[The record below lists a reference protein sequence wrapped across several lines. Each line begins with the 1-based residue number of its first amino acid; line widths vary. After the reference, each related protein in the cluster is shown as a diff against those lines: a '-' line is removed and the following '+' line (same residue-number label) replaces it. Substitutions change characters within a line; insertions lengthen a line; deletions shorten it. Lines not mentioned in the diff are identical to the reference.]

1 MQGVSSAQLLC
12 LVVLAPLCGA
22 FSMNLS
28 PISRCVQLLQ
38 NLGKQIE
45 ADSKKEEEM
54 YETYMCWGQKVVDT
68 KSASNTAAESRV
80 EMLKQYLADID
91 AGRVEFTSERQDL
104 EKEIEELTG
113 DLEVAKNMRTQ
124 ENKDFQ
130 VAEEE
135 MKKAVTALTSAVNV
149 LNEAIKNN
157 TKSALFAMK
166 SKVNQGFAER
176 AAEGASL
183 NQAVELGQK
192 FLTKGDAFFLRRLLT
207 GEVPKADWK
216 KLNRKADFK
225 MSYKSRSTKIQS
237 VLKKLQTTFQANLD
251 DATAKEASA
260 KASYDKLKGTKQGQ
274 LDKAQ
279 ESLTKMEKENGAK
292 GMSKADAQEE
302 VDALELQVTD
312 DTKFIGDTQTSMA
325 TKKTEWKERQELRA
339 GEQQAISQAVSILAS
354 DEAKDNFKKSAA
366 SQGFFFLQ
374 TAQNSALAKR
384 ASQQIQD
391 LARVTND
398 KRLTI
403 LAQSVAGGHFDA
415 VLQAIDKMIATLKDD
430 EKTDL
435 TNKQGCESDRMK
447 DTRDALV
454 AGQAID
460 DMTDSITRLTAEIKE
475 LNTELETTKTEL
487 KAARDEIAEAKKIR
501 EAENTEWKTS
511 DADDEQASS
520 TVGDAMDVLTKFYKD
535 NGLMSFAQKGA
546 QAPPPPPATWEGD
559 YKGKTGGAAGIIGI
573 LKLCQEDID
582 KDRTSAKTAEDKAQ
596 AAYDKA
602 FEAFEA
608 EEKALNTAIG
618 ELSGQIGGRETEVE
632 TTTKSRGTKHGEMEA
647 TLEKIENAN
656 PGCDYIEVNYPL
668 RLKNRQTEID
678 GLLKA
683 KAILSG
689 AAFSEPADPNREVK
703 PGDALLQRL
712 RRH

>member
-1 MQGVSSAQLLC
+1 MQGVTSAQLLC
-12 LVVLAPLCGA
+12 LVLLAPLCGA
-22 FSMNLS
+22 VSMNLS

-45 ADSKKEEEM
+45 KDSQKEEEM
-54 YETYMCWGQKVVDT
+54 YETYMCWGKTVVDT

-80 EMLKQYLADID
+80 DMLKQYLADID

-113 DLEVAKNMRTQ
+113 DLEVAKNMRTT

-149 LNEAIKNN
+149 LNEATKDNK
-157 TKSALFAMK
+157 KSALFAMK
-166 SKVNQGFAER
+166 ARVNQGFAER

-237 VLKKLQTTFQANLD
+237 VLKKLQTTFQSNLD

-260 KASYDKLKGTKQGQ
+260 KSSYEKLQGTKQGQ

-279 ESLTKMEKENGAK
+279 ESLTKMEKESGAK
-292 GMSKADAQEE
+292 GMSKADSQEE
-302 VDALELQVTD
+302 VDNLELQVKD
-312 DTKFIGDTQTSMA
+312 DTKFISDTQTSMA
-325 TKKTEWKERQELRA
+325 TKKTEWKARQVIRA

-354 DEAKDNFKKSAA
+354 DEAKDNFKKSAS

-374 TAQNSALAKR
+374 TAQNSALANR

-391 LARVTND
+391 LARLTND

-415 VLQAIDKMIATLKDD
+415 VLRAIDKMIATLKDD

-435 TNKQGCESDRMK
+435 TNKQGCESDRMQ

-460 DMTDSITRLTAEIKE
+460 DMTDTITRLTAEIAE
-475 LNTELETTKTEL
+475 LNKELETTKAEL

-501 EAENTEWKTS
+501 KEEKTEWTNS
-511 DADDEQASS
+511 DSDDAQASS

-535 NGLMSFAQKGA
+535 NGLMFVQKDAQE
-546 QAPPPPPATWEGD
+546 PPPATWEGD

-582 KDRTSAKTAEDKAQ
+582 KDRSTAKAAEDKAQ

-602 FEAFEA
+602 FEEFET

-618 ELSGQIGGRETEVE
+618 ELSGQIGERETTAE
-632 TTTKSRGTKHGEMEA
+632 TTTESRGTKHGEMVA
-647 TLEKIENAN
+647 TLKKIENAN
-656 PGCDYIEVNYPL
+656 AGCDYIEVNYPL

-689 AAFSEPADPNREVK
+689 GEFTAPADPDREIKV
-703 PGDALLQRL
+703 GDASLLQRL